1 MAHVKIYTT
10 SICPYCQMAKQLLAR
25 KGVSYEEIDVLGK
38 PGLRTEMREK
48 SGRNT
53 VPQIWIGERHVGGCD
68 DLYELDRVGQLDTL
82 LAARGT
88 SR

>member
-10 SICPYCQMAKQLLAR
+10 SICPYCEMAKQLLGR
-25 KGVSYEEIDVLGK
+25 KGAAFEEIDVLGK
-38 PGLRTEMREK
+38 PALRSEMREK

-68 DLYELDRVGQLDTL
+68 DLYELDRRGQLDAL
-82 LAARGT
+82 LAG
-88 SR
+88 